1 MSGRRS
7 ALVAGGLTMALVA
20 VVGAVVLAF
29 VAASDDGPTAPSQD
43 SVDVGF
49 LRDMAD
55 HHEQAVRMSLLVI
68 PLDGVSP
75 AVRDVAVGVIASQRH
90 DLGRIEAWL
99 GDWDVGR
106 GSPTRDAM
114 AWRGHPPVA
123 PSAMP
128 GMATKAELDA
138 LGAASGVDAEVRFL
152 DLMTAHHRAGV
163 TMAEEAAEGATTAKV
178 QRLAQLIAAGQRE
191 EILEL
196 QSLRR
201 QLATSGTLDVSRAAN
216 G

>member
-7 ALVAGGLTMALVA
+7 ALVAGGLTLGLLA
-20 VVGAVVLAF
+20 VIGAVVLAF
-29 VAASDDGPTAPSQD
+29 AGDRDDGVPSED

-90 DLGRIEAWL
+90 DLGRMEAWL
-99 GDWDVGR
+99 DDWSVGR
-106 GSPTRDAM
+106 GAPTRRAM
-114 AWRGHPPVA
+114 AWMGHAPVA
-123 PSAMP
+123 PSEMP
-128 GMATKAELDA
+128 GMATPAELAA
-138 LGAASGVDAEVRFL
+138 LGSTTGRDAEARFF
-152 DLMTAHHRAGV
+152 DLMIEHHRAGV
-163 TMAEEAAEGATTAKV
+163 TMAEAAAERATAPKV
-178 QRLAQLIAAGQRE
+178 VRLAELIAAGQRE

-196 QSLRR
+196 QSLER
-201 QLATSGTLDVSRAAN
+201 QLAASGTLEVVRPSS